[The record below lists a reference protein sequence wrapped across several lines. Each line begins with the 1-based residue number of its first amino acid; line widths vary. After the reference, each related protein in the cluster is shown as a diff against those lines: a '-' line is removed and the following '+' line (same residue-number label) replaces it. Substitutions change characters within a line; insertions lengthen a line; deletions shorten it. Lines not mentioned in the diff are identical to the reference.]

1 MRKIRILYI
10 TFLIFSFIYNAE
22 TKLIKEKIKNFIA
35 SRKAVSFQQEDDIE
49 GLKDVLKSFFK
60 VGTSTNPYELNRGSE
75 SIKKH
80 FNSITLENELKPD
93 SIINLQACQ

>member
-22 TKLIKEKIKNFIA
+22 TKLTKEKIKNFFA

-49 GLKDVLKSFFK
+49 GLKDVLK
-60 VGTSTNPYELNRGSE
+60 
-75 SIKKH
+75 
-80 FNSITLENELKPD
+80 
-93 SIINLQACQ
+93 